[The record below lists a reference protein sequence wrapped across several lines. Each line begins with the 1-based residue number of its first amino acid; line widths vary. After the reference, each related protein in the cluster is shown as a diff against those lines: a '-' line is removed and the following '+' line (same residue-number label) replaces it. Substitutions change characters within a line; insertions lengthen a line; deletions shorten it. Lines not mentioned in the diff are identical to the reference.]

1 MKLRGLA
8 PNFYIQVSGAIK
20 FVDNRPPILQQVD
33 RSSKYLNRPQ
43 IHECGNWEQGRA
55 ASFLGIHKS
64 DLLCSMLSP
73 IEDDEEDGNDVD
85 AGPVHHGG
93 EVHPPHPLPL
103 PPLSTQIKL
112 L

>member
-1 MKLRGLA
+1 
-8 PNFYIQVSGAIK
+8 
-20 FVDNRPPILQQVD
+20 VD
-33 RSSKYLNRPQ
+33 RSWQYVNRSQ
-43 IHECGNWEQGRA
+43 IQERGNREQCRA
-55 ASFLGIHKS
+55 VSFVGIHKS
-64 DLLCSMLSP
+64 DLLCSVLSP
-73 IEDDEEDGNDVD
+73 IEDYEEDGNDVD